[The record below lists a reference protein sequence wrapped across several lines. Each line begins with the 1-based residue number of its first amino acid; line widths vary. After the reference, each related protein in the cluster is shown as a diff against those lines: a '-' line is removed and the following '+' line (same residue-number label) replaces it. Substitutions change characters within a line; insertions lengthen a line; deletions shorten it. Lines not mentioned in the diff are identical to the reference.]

1 MSVEENIANVRR
13 LNDEVWNKGNLA
25 VVDELIAPDYVFHGP
40 LTEIKGPE
48 GLKQY
53 IAAMRT
59 AFPDLH
65 MTIEGMVA
73 EGDMVAARYTA
84 RGTFKGEFMG
94 TAPTGKQM
102 TLPNA
107 VFARFKGGKQVEV
120 WPYMDMLTWFQ
131 QLGVAPPVG

>member
-1 MSVEENIANVRR
+1 MSVEENKANVRR
-13 LNDEVWNKGNLA
+13 LNDEVWNRGNLA

-40 LTEIKGPE
+40 ETEIKGPE

-84 RGTFKGEFMG
+84 WGTFKGEFMG

-107 VFARFKGGKQVEV
+107 AFARFKGGKQVEV
-120 WPYMDMLTWFQ
+120 WPYMDALTFYKQ
-131 QLGVAPPVG
+131 MGIAPPAG

>member
-25 VVDELIAPDYVFHGP
+25 VVDELVTPDYVFHGP
-40 LTEIKGPE
+40 ETEIKGPE

-65 MTIEGMVA
+65 MTIEDMVA

-94 TAPTGKQM
+94 IAPTGKQM
-102 TLPNA
+102 TLPNTA
-107 VFARFKGGKQVEV
+107 FARFKGGKQVEV
-120 WPYMDMLTWFQ
+120 WPYMDTLAWYK
-131 QLGVAPPVG
+131 QLGVTPPMG